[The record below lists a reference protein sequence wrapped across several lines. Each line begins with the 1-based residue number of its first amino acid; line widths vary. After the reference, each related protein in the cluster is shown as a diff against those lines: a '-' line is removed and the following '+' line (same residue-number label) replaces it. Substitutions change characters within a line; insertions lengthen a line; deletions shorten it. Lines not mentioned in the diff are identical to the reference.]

1 ASLVIRD
8 LSVPTSLK
16 HVSIRRGW
24 TVLRTGSVSH
34 GPDRPTPATLL
45 IKPIK
50 NSTTRN
56 DRLTSSYERATFLQA
71 EIDRINDLTIMGTG
85 NWIGML
91 STVLI
96 IICFYFTLTF
106 FQHLRLNDERVVN
119 QSKLAAVICLALGLL
134 LPVLYGFYMYNQMMR

>member
-1 ASLVIRD
+1 M
-8 LSVPTSLK
+8 
-16 HVSIRRGW
+16 
-24 TVLRTGSVSH
+24 
-34 GPDRPTPATLL
+34 
-45 IKPIK
+45 
-50 NSTTRN
+50 N
-56 DRLTSSYERATFLQA
+56 DMNF
-71 EIDRINDLTIMGTG
+71 MGAG